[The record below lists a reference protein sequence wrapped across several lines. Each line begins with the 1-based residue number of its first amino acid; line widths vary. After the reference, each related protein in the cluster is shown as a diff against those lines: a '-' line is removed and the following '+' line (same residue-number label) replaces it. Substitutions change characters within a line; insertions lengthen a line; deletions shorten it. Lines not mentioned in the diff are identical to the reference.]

1 MEQGLGMLF
10 ASGWTLD
17 DVLGLTWGQLH
28 VVSKCVVAYKAEQ
41 ANLVLQAVSSALGGK
56 VKRPAQSR
64 AAEKPERTEAPS
76 QAAGA
81 KPVDV
86 AARLAALGLP
96 VDTV

>member
-41 ANLVLQAVSSALGGK
+41 ANLVMQVVSSALGGK
-56 VKRPAQSR
+56 VKRPPRSR
-64 AAEKPERTEAPS
+64 AAEPTERTEAPQ
-76 QAAGA
+76 QATGA

>member
-1 MEQGLGMLF
+1 MEQGLGMMF

-41 ANLVLQAVSSALGGK
+41 ANVVMQAISGALGGK
-56 VKRPAQSR
+56 VKRPAQPRSSEKHER
-64 AAEKPERTEAPS
+64 AEAAS
-76 QAAGA
+76 QAGGA
-81 KPVDV
+81 KAVDLGS
-86 AARLAALGLP
+86 RLAAMGLP